1 MTEYTKTRYP
11 GVFTRQGKTKD
22 GRSANF
28 FYIRFTKD
36 RKKFRESIGHS
47 LEGMTAAK
55 ANKVRSDKM
64 SGSIDTKRA
73 KREAIRKNQLNLCIP
88 TDNELVF

>member
-11 GVFTRQGKTKD
+11 GVFTRKGKVKD